1 MGNCMGRRRRRYR
14 YTGQSIDDLSLPF
27 CCDLSVSSSNE
38 AASNGSVVENAKGFC
53 PICFEEKQLPCFYN
67 PESNENFQIT
77 PCNHRFC
84 KECFS
89 THVNTVINS
98 GAWQVRC
105 PGETCSYVLSA
116 KDVKSILPQPKYEEW
131 EAARNKSYY
140 ERFMSNDQE
149 MRDALKVDKLVAIE
163 IKKRKKVEEA
173 KIHAG
178 EAKAVKIDGLELKHG
193 VRVSATYMS
202 TRGLMYNGTILEVDV
217 HSGTASIAYDD
228 GDFWGFAP
236 LTSIQILPR
245 LHHMNT
251 ERISQEYEDAFD
263 ELEPLEE
270 HDIFVGKRVTA
281 RLRDGSFYPGVI
293 TSVNKKRKT
302 AAIDYDD
309 GDEWDSCPFQ
319 LIREDQSSIKCCP
332 QCAVI
337 IHKYDGCDS
346 MTCLCGENFNWTNCR
361 TIPSKLLDEL
371 VERELKKTILVQ
383 AKEMV
388 VSVVASDLAVTP

>member
-1 MGNCMGRRRRRYR
+1 MGNWFGRRSSHYGRPGSR
-14 YTGQSIDDLSLPF
+14 GGVLVDSSDSDS
-27 CCDLSVSSSNE
+27 DSDSSSE
-38 AASNGSVVENAKGFC
+38 ESMVEDLITGSC
-53 PICFEEKQLPCFYN
+53 PICFEEKQLSCFYN

-89 THVNTVINS
+89 THVNTVIDS
-98 GAWQVRC
+98 GTWQVRC
-105 PGETCSYVLSA
+105 PGESCSYVLSA

-131 EAARNKSYY
+131 KAARNKSYY

-149 MRDALKVDKLVAIE
+149 MRDALKVDKLVSKE
-163 IKKRKKVEEA
+163 VKKRKRAEEA
-173 KIHAG
+173 KVYWK
-178 EAKAVKIDGLELKHG
+178 EKRLKLDDATRGHV
-193 VRVSATYMS
+193 VRVKATYMGS
-202 TRGLMYNGTILEVDV
+202 SGPRYNGTVLEVDDQNE
-217 HSGTASIAYDD
+217 TASIAYDD